1 MKEESCSE
9 LQNIYTFAP
18 DMGKD
23 KFYVVW
29 AGVNPGVYTSW
40 TDCQLQ
46 IKGYEAAK
54 YKSFDTRE
62 EAERALTMSPY
73 AYIGKNAKAKSGGPK
88 PSSDTLPS
96 CVIDNSLAVDAA
108 CSGNPGP
115 MEYRGVHIASRQE
128 IFHFGPMKGTNNIGE
143 FLAIVHGL
151 ALLKKK
157 GFDMPIYS
165 DSVNAISWVRQKKC
179 KTKLPRTPETE
190 ELFLL
195 IERAEKWLQGST
207 YTTRIL
213 KWETKEWGEIPAD
226 FGRK

>member
-1 MKEESCSE
+1 MQVGENNLYCTNCGNK
-9 LQNIYTFAP
+9 LDDFII
-18 DMGKD
+18 D
-23 KFYVVW
+23 
-29 AGVNPGVYTSW
+29 
-40 TDCQLQ
+40 
-46 IKGYEAAK
+46 IKLEK
-54 YKSFDTRE
+54 K
-62 EAERALTMSPY
+62 
-73 AYIGKNAKAKSGGPK
+73 KNEKI
-88 PSSDTLPS
+88 SSDLLPPS
-96 CVIDNSLAVDAA
+96 VIDNSLAVDAA

-151 ALLKKK
+151 ALLKQK

-179 KTKLPRTPETE
+179 KTKLPRNEETE
-190 ELFLL
+190 ALFQL
-195 IERAEKWLQGST
+195 IERAERWLSTNT

>member
-1 MKEESCSE
+1 MAK
-9 LQNIYTFAP
+9 Q
-18 DMGKD
+18 

-29 AGVNPGVYTSW
+29 EGVTPGVYTSW

-46 IKGYEAAK
+46 IKGYEGAK

-62 EAERALTMSPY
+62 EAERALSASPY
-73 AYIGKNAKAKSGGPK
+73 AYIGKNAKKK
-88 PSSDTLPS
+88 NEKISSDLLPPS
-96 CVIDNSLAVDAA
+96 VIDNSLAVDAA

-128 IFHFGPMKGTNNIGE
+128 IFHFGPMKGTNN
-143 FLAIVHGL
+143 
-151 ALLKKK
+151 
-157 GFDMPIYS
+157 
-165 DSVNAISWVRQKKC
+165 KKC
-179 KTKLPRTPETE
+179 KTKLPRNEETE
-190 ELFLL
+190 ALFQL
-195 IERAEKWLQGST
+195 IERAERWLSTNT

>member
-1 MKEESCSE
+1 MERSFSEALKQRRTYYSITNQSPISDQEIECIVNMTVRHVPSAFNSQSTRVVLLLGESH
-9 LQNIYTFAP
+9 
-18 DMGKD
+18 K

-29 AGVNPGVYTSW
+29 EGVTPGVYTSW

-88 PSSDTLPS
+88 PSSDTLPP

-128 IFHFGPMKGTNNIGE
+128 I
-143 FLAIVHGL
+143 
-151 ALLKKK
+151 
-157 GFDMPIYS
+157 
-165 DSVNAISWVRQKKC
+165 
-179 KTKLPRTPETE
+179 
-190 ELFLL
+190 
-195 IERAEKWLQGST
+195 
-207 YTTRIL
+207 
-213 KWETKEWGEIPAD
+213 
-226 FGRK
+226 